1 MNQKYHSHGTKKK
14 LKTMNI
20 LQTVPLFPRR
30 QLKQNLR
37 LKKSA
42 IVRLQKSFRL
52 KSMPL
57 LKTRIRFFQNENS
70 VTMQKTDFA
79 LMNLQIII
87 IRIKTT
93 KNWIIVLQKNIFI
106 PSTKVRFR
114 RISNIMKTVY

>member
-1 MNQKYHSHGTKKK
+1 MMLLWKK

-52 KSMPL
+52 KSMRL